1 MPSNNDIQ
9 PNADS
14 DDPFAFLGI
23 EPGSTFEEIQKA
35 RERKLEQVGDDRKQR
50 AKIESSYDALLM
62 SSLKERQLGKASNE
76 AISASQREE
85 GKSFSETSKSLGT
98 SLLTNIRTLGS
109 GENNSSQKVPFSFP
123 EGQNLAIRISFGLLA
138 IVLLLVS
145 PPGSTQLILSLS
157 TIALFISQ
165 VRSGRKF
172 VSSLGWSVVLLS
184 IGLIIGEFI
193 VSHSD
198 SVNGLDFPLAKEQ
211 IEALPA
217 LFLLWLGVLLLA

>member
-1 MPSNNDIQ
+1 MSSNNDSQ
-9 PNADS
+9 LNADS
-14 DDPFAFLGI
+14 DDPFALLGI

-35 RERKLEQVGDDRKQR
+35 REIKLEQVGDDRKQR